1 MNIPPSTMHNSSK
14 CSKNPGYLCTVMILS
29 GCCFWV
35 LSSRRGWAGLLGVL
49 GGDLIVPATTPV
61 PHLTSLGDLYR
72 SCRSNQSSPDC
83 SHLTVV
89 IRPTPN
95 DFCEFFSS
103 QRPPYQSLFLTAS
116 TNLVYPP
123 YQAAFICF
131 TLHHRISCQSQL
143 TSLLALLTAPSQ
155 LHSQDPLPAWIS
167 PGLKVRTNVSF
178 FAISLEQTPNLSPLS
193 AVSQHT
199 GIQIPH
205 CLSTGCKKIFFLQI
219 LGLLLSPCAFSGG

>member
-95 DFCEFFSS
+95 DFCEFFRLGDNLIRVCFLQLPPTLSTLLIKLLSS
-103 QRPPYQSLFLTAS
+103 VSPS
-116 TNLVYPP
+116 TIGFPVSRN
-123 YQAAFICF
+123 
-131 TLHHRISCQSQL
+131 
-143 TSLLALLTAPSQ
+143 
-155 LHSQDPLPAWIS
+155 LPA
-167 PGLKVRTNVSF
+167 
-178 FAISLEQTPNLSPLS
+178 
-193 AVSQHT
+193 
-199 GIQIPH
+199 
-205 CLSTGCKKIFFLQI
+205 C
-219 LGLLLSPCAFSGG
+219 SPC